1 MTIVFSRH
9 ADQRLCER
17 TRLELDG
24 ARDEIE
30 EAVAAGRLEHLARNV
45 YALRSEDSERT
56 YITAFRRHVVVV
68 ITVEAAARRFPVA
81 A

>member
-17 TRLELDG
+17 TRLEIDG

-30 EAVAAGRLEHLARNV
+30 QAVASGRLEHRARNI
-45 YALRSEDSERT
+45 YALRSQDGERT
-56 YITAFRRHVVVV
+56 YIVAVRGHVLVV
-68 ITVEAAARRFPVA
+68 ITVQALAHSFPAAA
-81 A
+81 